1 MLRELKAILKVTLK
15 QKWGLCAIN
24 WVFLSLFL
32 FLKPFKRRWHCCVQ
46 NHCVFLS
53 LFLFCLFVTLSSCVQ
68 NHSLGVSIDRRVA
81 LTGISTRT
89 SFLKIK
95 IDTNVFSIL
104 VVILLDY
111 DKYWI
116 FLGYNLLF
124 VLNCRW

>member
-1 MLRELKAILKVTLK
+1 M
-15 QKWGLCAIN
+15 QKH

-32 FLKPFKRRWHCCVQ
+32 FLKPFKRRYNCCVQ

-111 DKYWI
+111 DKY
-116 FLGYNLLF
+116 
-124 VLNCRW
+124 